1 MKWLHHSRNNS
12 SVRPFSRHDPICNNE
27 LITFRNKPLY
37 LPVGISRGATTVNDV
52 MQGNRLLSYDE
63 FRDKFGVYARGML
76 DHYTIVQALGNICN
90 NLRLSNNEQFYF
102 GDHPTGK
109 LGRKFFYNML
119 RRPGTPLCISRWKRQ
134 YNTDIRAQHWAIVN
148 DLKETK
154 LRSLAW
160 RVLHNIYPTNILLF
174 KMKLVPSQ
182 NCPSCG
188 EIDFVEHFFY
198 SCVQVKP
205 LWIEI
210 ERDINVT
217 LGVVFKIKEVDV
229 ITGAHN
235 YKEISSIMLKKINFY
250 IAIGRMVISKFRY
263 GKARN
268 IFEIYETDCHLR
280 KLK

>member
-1 MKWLHHSRNNS
+1 MRTRPEGVTHSPRRSYAFAPNDLRI
-12 SVRPFSRHDPICNNE
+12 RPEGVTHSPRRCYAFAPKVLRIRLGEQN
-27 LITFRNKPLY
+27 
-37 LPVGISRGATTVNDV
+37 TTIRVT
-52 MQGNRLLSYDE
+52 
-63 FRDKFGVYARGML
+63 RD
-76 DHYTIVQALGNICN
+76 
-90 NLRLSNNEQFYF
+90 
-102 GDHPTGK
+102 
-109 LGRKFFYNML
+109 
-119 RRPGTPLCISRWKRQ
+119 
-134 YNTDIRAQHWAIVN
+134 NTDIRAQHWAIVN

-198 SCVQVKP
+198 SCVRIKP
-205 LWIEI
+205 LWLEI

-217 LGVVFKIKEVDV
+217 LGVVFRIKEVDV

-235 YKEISSIMLKKINFY
+235 YKEISSIILKKINLF
-250 IAIGRMVISKFRY
+250 IAIGRMVVSKFRY

-268 IFEIYETDCHLR
+268 IFEIYETECHLR